1 MDVKLTNGNIYRQ
14 LFEVQKELSTLP
26 KNRTAHKYKYTDLD
40 TVVQVIKPI
49 MQKNNIAFVQSI
61 GTAADGG
68 IVLTTR
74 IFNTES
80 EFIEDSV
87 MVPTIT
93 DKYLNSAQTLG
104 MSITYMRRYSLC
116 AMLGVTSDEDVD
128 ANTDAVKSSEELKGG
143 NSTDAEKKEISD
155 LLNSRYS
162 NGHPIFSAEEKM
174 TYASYRKNKYTAQ
187 ELIDFISAAKENR
200 LKSEGSAN
208 G

>member
-1 MDVKLTNGNIYRQ
+1 METKSTNGNIYRQ
-14 LFEVQKELSTLP
+14 LFEMQKELSTLP
-26 KNRTAHKYKYTDLD
+26 KNKSAHNYKYTDLD
-40 TVVQVIKPI
+40 TVVQAIKPI
-49 MQKNNIAFVQSI
+49 MQKNNIGFMQSI
-61 GTAADGG
+61 GTAANGG

-87 MVPTIT
+87 PVPIIA

-116 AMLGVTSDEDVD
+116 AMLGLTSDEDID
-128 ANTDAVKSSEELKGG
+128 ANIDIVKIDTLKGG
-143 NSTDAEKKEISD
+143 NSTESEKQKILD

-162 NGHPIFSAEEKM
+162 NGQPIFSAEEKM

-187 ELIDFISAAKENR
+187 ELIDFVSAAKENR
-200 LKSEGSAN
+200 LKSEGAAN